1 MIKYVQLFRW
11 DGIMGMLQ
19 KKGRIFFLLEKKR
32 GDASDLDSQ
41 SSGQVGEWEVDRGR
55 DEIRLT

>member
-1 MIKYVQLFRW
+1 MGWYHEYVAKKRKNFLPLGLR
-11 DGIMGMLQ
+11 
-19 KKGRIFFLLEKKR
+19 KKG
-32 GDASDLDSQ
+32 DAYDLDSQ

>member
-1 MIKYVQLFRW
+1 MVSWVCCKKKEEFFSSWIK
-11 DGIMGMLQ
+11 
-19 KKGRIFFLLEKKR
+19 KKR